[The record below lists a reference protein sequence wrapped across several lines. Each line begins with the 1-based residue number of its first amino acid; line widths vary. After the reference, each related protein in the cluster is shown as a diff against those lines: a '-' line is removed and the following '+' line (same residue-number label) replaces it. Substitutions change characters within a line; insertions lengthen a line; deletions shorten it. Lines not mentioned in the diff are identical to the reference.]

1 MDQKLILLTIAGMA
15 LVTYLPRM
23 LPALALSSRRLN
35 PWLERWLSHVPAAVL
50 SALLIPSLLA
60 PEGRIQASWDNLF
73 LWAALPCFL
82 LALKTRSFFGVV
94 ALGLGLVAG
103 VRFLS

>member
-1 MDQKLILLTIAGMA
+1 MDPKLILTTIAGMA
-15 LVTYLPRM
+15 LVTYLPRV

-35 PWLERWLSHVPAAVL
+35 PWVERWLSHVPAAVL
-50 SALLIPSLLA
+50 AALLVPSLLA
-60 PEGRIQASWDNLF
+60 PEGHVQASWDNLF

-82 LALKTRSFFGVV
+82 LALKTKSFFGVV

-103 VRFLS
+103 VRFLF

>member
-1 MDQKLILLTIAGMA
+1 MDPKLILLTIAGMA

-23 LPALALSSRRLN
+23 LPALALSSRRLS
-35 PWLERWLSHVPAAVL
+35 PWAERWLSHVPAAVL
-50 SALLIPSLLA
+50 SALLVPSLLA
-60 PEGRIQASWDNLF
+60 PEGHVQASWDNLF
-73 LWAALPCFL
+73 LWAALPCFV
-82 LALKTRSFFGVV
+82 LALKTKSFFGVV